1 MSEKQITLMGHWA
14 QRAMWLDI
22 WNNLVMQ
29 SRTLDEITVR
39 INDQKVSLPATC
51 RETEI
56 HAVFRTRDIKLSD
69 CDVSRIVIPL
79 TSRKMFTASVRGY
92 HLDHRDSLRIIVLK
106 FPADGVQRAAIGDR
120 PYRGD
125 AKEAQFVE
133 WK

>member
-14 QRAMWLDI
+14 QRAMWLEI
-22 WNNLVMQ
+22 WNNLTMQ
-29 SRTLDEITVR
+29 TRTLDEITLRV
-39 INDQKVSLPATC
+39 NDHKVSLPAKY

-56 HAVFRTRDIKLSD
+56 EAIFRTSDIKLAT
-69 CDVSRIVIPL
+69 CDLSRIVIPL
-79 TSRKMFTASVRGY
+79 TSRKMFTAQVRGY

-106 FPADGVQRAAIGDR
+106 FPADGVRRAAIGDR

-125 AKEAQFVE
+125 AKEAEFVE